1 MKSMHKRKM
10 IAPIVI
16 CMIFFLY
23 YVAIAVACVI
33 IGINESNCIGLLFA
47 IIIPAVLAAV
57 ILYVTKERI
66 DEIKGGEEDDLSK
79 Y

>member
-1 MKSMHKRKM
+1 MKSMHRRKM

-16 CMIFFLY
+16 GIIFFLY
-23 YVAIAVACVI
+23 YVAIAVVCVV
-33 IGINESNCIGLLFA
+33 IGINESDCIGLLFA
-47 IIIPAVLAAV
+47 IIIPAVLAAM